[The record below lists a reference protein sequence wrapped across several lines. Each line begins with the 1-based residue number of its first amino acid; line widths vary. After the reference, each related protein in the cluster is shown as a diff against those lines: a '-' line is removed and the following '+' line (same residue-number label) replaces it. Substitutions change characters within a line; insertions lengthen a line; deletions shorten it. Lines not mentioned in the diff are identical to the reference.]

1 MTNIP
6 AALLDS
12 AGIHVG
18 DSVDVRIGARTLRL
32 PWRHTF
38 SDVPRGQS
46 LAVMHSRGLL
56 SFSINQSNFAKRFVV
71 RQKDRVSVSIENQR

>member
-12 AGIHVG
+12 AGFHVG
-18 DSVDVRIGARTLRL
+18 DSLVVRIGARTLRL

-56 SFSINQSNFAKRFVV
+56 SYSVTEGDFAKKYGVKR
-71 RQKDRVSVSIENQR
+71 KDPVSLRRVQ